1 MSEAPVTDSR
11 GHSTSDRCDPVLFLL
26 KDLLGMNVHSEKS
39 GNTAGI
45 DTQTFHKDTDNG
57 LSLR

>member
-1 MSEAPVTDSR
+1 MTDSR
-11 GHSTSDRCDPVLFLL
+11 GHSTSDRCDPVLVLL
-26 KDLLGMNVHSEKS
+26 KELLGMHVHSEKS